1 MNNFAE
7 AFGIITEARRH
18 GIKMNILRAEATVQF
33 MGDMWEAEECLLED
47 REIKKV
53 ARRYHL
59 PIDPVWYDL
68 PGEIDF
74 DEELPVREVPPFWK
88 GNRIA
93 VFFGKTSGEFMKELV
108 IPRIKPWID
117 CDRVLIIVDEKDRG
131 LARQV
136 YAAGGSKVKGVSFD
150 IFKDEDVFLEKVPS
164 LADMIFIVP
173 PRDDS
178 EMKIITPEILDAC
191 AQAELPVGIFS
202 RSEDA
207 PLQETSSDTVLYC
220 VSKSQSAE
228 DVFSVKN
235 MSSMAIIKYKFSSS
249 GVEETPGTEDEMSK
263 GE

>member
-1 MNNFAE
+1 M
-7 AFGIITEARRH
+7 
-18 GIKMNILRAEATVQF
+18 
-33 MGDMWEAEECLLED
+33 
-47 REIKKV
+47 
-53 ARRYHL
+53 
-59 PIDPVWYDL
+59 PINPVWNDL

-136 YAAGGSKVKGVSFD
+136 YAAGGGKVTVASFEV
-150 IFKDEDVFLEKVPS
+150 FKDEHVFLEKVPS

-173 PRDDS
+173 PHSDDGKEKVIDS
-178 EMKIITPEILDAC
+178 SILDVC
-191 AQAELPVGIFS
+191 AQAWLPVGIFS

-207 PLQETSSDTVLYC
+207 PLQETASDTVLYC
-220 VSKSQSAE
+220 VTKSKAVE

-235 MSSMAIIKYKFSSS
+235 MSSMAIVKYKFSSS